1 MKPLTP
7 MAATAAPPIVDHIA
21 AVCAQAQLT
30 PDATLA
36 ALGAD
41 CARARREQSGVGLA
55 ALIYGAALL
64 QAGDGGAS
72 VEALA
77 EAEADARAAG
87 DDALR
92 LQVLVATSKALTV
105 TGNLQGALEAFREGM
120 ELSRALG
127 DRHTEGVL
135 LLGLGF
141 FHCQLEE
148 SVPYEEYTRLA
159 LARFRE
165 LGDPQRV
172 AHSLNNLAGSIL
184 RRKRYAE
191 ALACYEE
198 ALPIAL
204 ALGWRRGQALILAG
218 HGGVLFHQGHIDEGR
233 EKYLASNA
241 ILEELGEVFQLT
253 RHLNLLGRAL
263 LEGGRPAEA
272 LPCIEAA
279 VRHAEAR
286 RFEIELTQ
294 ALELLSR
301 AHEALGDAPAALRA
315 LRRHLE
321 EGAAGGIRR
330 TDEIV
335 RKLKLEHRLSIAKRE
350 AEQQESRNDEL
361 AAVNAALTEA
371 LGRQQVLQ
379 DELERLARTDPLTG
393 LCNRRYMQ
401 ELGDREIERCQRSRA
416 PLALMLADVDH
427 FKRINDRY
435 GHSVGDEVLVEMA
448 ARLRR
453 SVRGVDLVSRW
464 GGEEFCVV
472 LVETDGEGACVA
484 AERMRRA
491 IAQRSFETSAGP
503 IEVTLSLGVVSLGD
517 GPGSLAGLLRQADS
531 ALYTA
536 KDRGRDQYYL
546 ATTG

>member
-1 MKPLTP
+1 MTS
-7 MAATAAPPIVDHIA
+7 TVAPPIAEQIA
-21 AVCAQAQLT
+21 AVCSQVLLT
-30 PDATLA
+30 PEATLA
-36 ALGAD
+36 ALRAD
-41 CARARREQSGVGLA
+41 CARARGEQGGVGLA

-64 QAGDGGAS
+64 QAGDGVGS
-72 VEALA
+72 LEALGDA
-77 EAEADARAAG
+77 DADARATG

-92 LQVLVATSKALTV
+92 LQVMVSRSKALTI
-105 TGNLQGALEAFREGM
+105 TGDLQGALECFRDGM

-141 FHCQLEE
+141 FHGQLEE

-172 AHSLNNLAGSIL
+172 ALCLNNIAGSIS

-204 ALGWRRGQALILAG
+204 GLGWRRGQALILAG
-218 HGGVLFHQGHIDEGR
+218 HGGVLLHQGHIDEGKR
-233 EKYLASNA
+233 MYLASNA
-241 ILEELGEVFQLT
+241 ILEELGDVFQQT

-272 LPCIEAA
+272 LPCLEAA

-286 RFEIELTQ
+286 RFEIELSL
-294 ALELLSR
+294 ALELVSR
-301 AHEALGDAPAALRA
+301 AHEALGDAPSALRA
-315 LRRHLE
+315 LRRHVE
-321 EGAAGGIRR
+321 EGAIAGNRR
-330 TDEIV
+330 TEEVV

-350 AEQQESRNDEL
+350 AQQQESRNDEL

-371 LGRQQVLQ
+371 MRQHEALQ

-393 LCNRRYMQ
+393 LLNRRRMD
-401 ELGDREIERCQRSRA
+401 ELGDREIERCQRSSA
-416 PLALMLADVDH
+416 PLAVMLADVDH

-435 GHSVGDEVLVEMA
+435 GHAVGDEVLVEMA
-448 ARLRR
+448 ARLKGN
-453 SVRGVDLVSRW
+453 VRGGDLVARW
-464 GGEEFCVV
+464 GGEEFCVL
-472 LVETDGEGACVA
+472 LVDTDDEGARLA
-484 AERMRRA
+484 AERVRRA
-491 IAQRSFETSAGP
+491 IAQRPFETSAGP
-503 IEVTLSLGVVSLGD
+503 LKVTLSLGVVALDD
-517 GPGSLAGLLRQADS
+517 GPARLSGLLRQADA

-536 KDRGRDQYYL
+536 KHRGRDQYYL
-546 ATTG
+546 APTG

>member
-1 MKPLTP
+1 MPSTV
-7 MAATAAPPIVDHIA
+7 APPIAEQIA
-21 AVCAQAQLT
+21 AVCAQVLLT
-30 PDATLA
+30 PEATLA
-36 ALGAD
+36 ALQAD
-41 CARARREQSGVGLA
+41 CARALDEQAGVGIA

-64 QAGDGGAS
+64 QAGDGVAS
-72 VEALA
+72 LEALA
-77 EAEADARAAG
+77 DAEADARATG

-92 LQVLVATSKALTV
+92 LQVLVSKSKALTIA
-105 TGNLQGALEAFREGM
+105 GDLQGALECFRDGM

-141 FHCQLEE
+141 FHGQLEE

-172 AHSLNNLAGSIL
+172 ALCLNNIAGSIS

-204 ALGWRRGQALILAG
+204 GLGWRRGQALILAG
-218 HGGVLFHQGHIDEGR
+218 RGGVLLHQGYIDEGKR
-233 EKYLASNA
+233 MYLASNA
-241 ILEELGEVFQLT
+241 ILEELGDVFQQT

-272 LPCIEAA
+272 LPCLEAA
-279 VRHAEAR
+279 VRYAEAR
-286 RFEIELTQ
+286 RFEIELSL
-294 ALELLSR
+294 ALELVSR
-301 AHEALGDAPAALRA
+301 AHEALGDAPSALRA
-315 LRRHLE
+315 LRRHVE
-321 EGAAGGIRR
+321 EGAIAGNRR
-330 TDEIV
+330 TEEIV

-350 AEQQESRNDEL
+350 AQQQESRNEEL

-371 LGRQQVLQ
+371 MRQHEALQ

-393 LCNRRYMQ
+393 LLNRRHLD
-401 ELGDREIERCQRSRA
+401 ELGEREIERSRRFSA
-416 PLALMLADVDH
+416 PLAVMLADVDH

-435 GHSVGDEVLVEMA
+435 GHAVGDEVLVEMA
-448 ARLRR
+448 ARLRG
-453 SVRGVDLVSRW
+453 SVRGGDLVARW
-464 GGEEFCVV
+464 GGEEFCVL
-472 LVETDGEGACVA
+472 LVDTDDDGARLA
-484 AERMRRA
+484 AERVRRA
-491 IAQRSFETSAGP
+491 IVQRPFETSAGP
-503 IEVTLSLGVVSLGD
+503 LEVTLSLGVVALDD
-517 GPGSLAGLLRQADS
+517 GPARLSSLLRQADA

-536 KDRGRDQYYL
+536 KHRGRDQYYL
-546 ATTG
+546 APTG

>member
-1 MKPLTP
+1 MTS
-7 MAATAAPPIVDHIA
+7 TVAPPIAEQIA
-21 AVCAQAQLT
+21 AVCAQVLLT
-30 PDATLA
+30 PEATLA
-36 ALGAD
+36 ALRAD
-41 CARARREQSGVGLA
+41 CARARVEQEGVGLA

-64 QAGDGGAS
+64 QAGDGVAS
-72 VEALA
+72 LEALGD
-77 EAEADARAAG
+77 AEADARATG

-92 LQVLVATSKALTV
+92 LQVMVSRSKALTI
-105 TGNLQGALEAFREGM
+105 TGDLQGALECFRDGM

-141 FHCQLEE
+141 FHGQLEE

-172 AHSLNNLAGSIL
+172 ALCLNNIAGSIS

-204 ALGWRRGQALILAG
+204 GLGWRRGQALILAG
-218 HGGVLFHQGHIDEGR
+218 HGGVLLHQGHIDEGKR
-233 EKYLASNA
+233 MYLASNA
-241 ILEELGEVFQLT
+241 ILEELGDVFQQT

-272 LPCIEAA
+272 LPCLEAA

-286 RFEIELTQ
+286 RFEIELSL
-294 ALELLSR
+294 ALELVSR
-301 AHEALGDAPAALRA
+301 AHEALGDAPSALRA
-315 LRRHLE
+315 LRRHVE
-321 EGAAGGIRR
+321 EGAIAANRR
-330 TDEIV
+330 TEEVV

-350 AEQQESRNDEL
+350 AQQQESRNDEL

-371 LGRQQVLQ
+371 MRQHEALQ

-393 LCNRRYMQ
+393 LLNRRRMD
-401 ELGDREIERCQRSRA
+401 ELGDREIERSLRSSA
-416 PLALMLADVDH
+416 PLAVMLADVDH

-435 GHSVGDEVLVEMA
+435 GHAVGDEVLVEMA
-448 ARLRR
+448 ARLQ
-453 SVRGVDLVSRW
+453 SNVRGGDLVARW
-464 GGEEFCVV
+464 GGEEFCVL
-472 LVETDGEGACVA
+472 LVDTDDEGARLA
-484 AERMRRA
+484 AERVRRA
-491 IAQRSFETSAGP
+491 VAQRPFETSAGP
-503 IEVTLSLGVVSLGD
+503 LKVTLSLGVVALDD
-517 GPGSLAGLLRQADS
+517 GPARLSGLLRQADA

-536 KDRGRDQYYL
+536 KHRGRDQYYL
-546 ATTG
+546 APTG

>member
-1 MKPLTP
+1 
-7 MAATAAPPIVDHIA
+7 MASTAAPPIVDHIA

-36 ALGAD
+36 SLEAE
-41 CARARREQSGVGLA
+41 CARARREQAGVGLA

-92 LQVLVATSKALTV
+92 LQVLVSTSKTLTV
-105 TGNLQGALEAFREGM
+105 TGDLQGALEAFREGM

-141 FHCQLEE
+141 FHGQLEE

-172 AHSLNNLAGSIL
+172 AHCLNNIAGSIS

-204 ALGWRRGQALILAG
+204 SLGWRRGQALILGG

-301 AHEALGDAPAALRA
+301 VHEALGDAPAALRA
-315 LRRHLE
+315 LRRHVE

-330 TDEIV
+330 TEEIV

-350 AEQQESRNDEL
+350 AQQQESRNDEL

-371 LGRQQVLQ
+371 LRRQEALQ

-393 LCNRRYMQ
+393 LFNRRHME

-416 PLALMLADVDH
+416 PLAVMLADVDH

-453 SVRGVDLVSRW
+453 NVRGVDLVARW

-472 LVETDGEGACVA
+472 LVETDGEGARLA
-484 AERMRRA
+484 AERVRRA
-491 IAQRSFETSAGP
+491 IAQRPFETSAGP
-503 IEVTLSLGVVSLGD
+503 IKVTLSLGVVALDD
-517 GPGSLAGLLRQADS
+517 GPASLAGLLRQADA

-546 ATTG
+546 APTG

>member
-1 MKPLTP
+1 MTS
-7 MAATAAPPIVDHIA
+7 TVAPPIAEQIA
-21 AVCAQAQLT
+21 AVCAQVLLT
-30 PDATLA
+30 PETTLA
-36 ALGAD
+36 ALRAD
-41 CARARREQSGVGLA
+41 CARARVGQEGVGLA

-64 QAGDGGAS
+64 QAGDGVAS
-72 VEALA
+72 LEALGD
-77 EAEADARAAG
+77 AEADARATG

-92 LQVLVATSKALTV
+92 LQVMVSRSKALTI
-105 TGNLQGALEAFREGM
+105 TGDLQGALECFRDGM

-141 FHCQLEE
+141 FHGQLEE

-172 AHSLNNLAGSIL
+172 ALCLNNIAGSIS

-204 ALGWRRGQALILAG
+204 GLGWRRGQALILAG
-218 HGGVLFHQGHIDEGR
+218 HGGVLLHQGHIDEGKR
-233 EKYLASNA
+233 MYLASNA
-241 ILEELGEVFQLT
+241 ILEELGDVFQQT

-272 LPCIEAA
+272 LPCLEAA

-286 RFEIELTQ
+286 RFEIELSL
-294 ALELLSR
+294 ALELVSR
-301 AHEALGDAPAALRA
+301 AHEALGDAPSALRA
-315 LRRHLE
+315 LRRHVE
-321 EGAAGGIRR
+321 EGAIAGNRR
-330 TDEIV
+330 TEEVV

-350 AEQQESRNDEL
+350 AQQQESRNDEL

-371 LGRQQVLQ
+371 MRQHEALQ

-393 LCNRRYMQ
+393 LLNRRRMD
-401 ELGDREIERCQRSRA
+401 ELGDREIERSLRSSA
-416 PLALMLADVDH
+416 PLAVMLADVDH

-435 GHSVGDEVLVEMA
+435 GHAVGDEVLVEMA
-448 ARLRR
+448 ARLQ
-453 SVRGVDLVSRW
+453 SNVRGGDLVARW
-464 GGEEFCVV
+464 GGEEFCVL
-472 LVETDGEGACVA
+472 LVDTDDEGARLA
-484 AERMRRA
+484 AERVRRA
-491 IAQRSFETSAGP
+491 VAQRPFETSAGP
-503 IEVTLSLGVVSLGD
+503 LKVTLSLGVVALDD
-517 GPGSLAGLLRQADS
+517 GPARLSGLLRQADA

-536 KDRGRDQYYL
+536 KHRGRDQYYL
-546 ATTG
+546 ASTG

>member
-1 MKPLTP
+1 MTS
-7 MAATAAPPIVDHIA
+7 TVAPPIAEQIA
-21 AVCAQAQLT
+21 AVCAQVLLT

-36 ALGAD
+36 ALQAD
-41 CARARREQSGVGLA
+41 CTLARSGQGGVGLA
-55 ALIYGAALL
+55 ALLYGSALL
-64 QAGDGGAS
+64 QAGDGVAS
-72 VEALA
+72 LEALS
-77 EAEADARAAG
+77 EADADARATG

-92 LQVLVATSKALTV
+92 LQVMVSRSKALTI
-105 TGNLQGALEAFREGM
+105 TGDLQGALECFGEGM
-120 ELSRALG
+120 DLSRALG
-127 DRHTEGVL
+127 DRHTEGLL

-141 FHCQLEE
+141 FHGQLEE

-172 AHSLNNLAGSIL
+172 AHCLNNIAGSIS

-204 ALGWRRGQALILAG
+204 SLGWRRGQALILGG

-272 LPCIEAA
+272 LPCLEAA

-294 ALELLSR
+294 ALDLLSR
-301 AHEALGDAPAALRA
+301 VHEALGDAPAALRA
-315 LRRHLE
+315 LRRHVE

-330 TDEIV
+330 TEEIV

-350 AEQQESRNDEL
+350 AQQQESRNDEL
-361 AAVNAALTEA
+361 AAVNEALTEA
-371 LGRQQVLQ
+371 LRRQQALQ

-393 LCNRRYMQ
+393 LFNRRHME

-416 PLALMLADVDH
+416 PLAVMLADVDH

-453 SVRGVDLVSRW
+453 NVRGVDLVARW

-472 LVETDGEGACVA
+472 LW
-484 AERMRRA
+484 R
-491 IAQRSFETSAGP
+491 P
-503 IEVTLSLGVVSLGD
+503 
-517 GPGSLAGLLRQADS
+517 
-531 ALYTA
+531 TA
-536 KDRGRDQYYL
+536 RGR
-546 ATTG
+546 ASPPSGCGGPSRSGPSRPPPGPSR